1 MWPVPRR
8 TTPVGQP
15 VYSDYAIEMCRT
27 LRMVFRQALRQT
39 QGLMRSISKRMRLDT
54 TVPHFTIMSRRGNG
68 LSLAPKTA
76 SKTTKPAQLF
86 VDNTGLKIFGEG
98 EWLEEKHTTKSK
110 RRAWRN
116 LHLGLELVSGEIVC
130 SELTTDDIGD
140 PNPSPGLLDQIGG
153 PVEKFLA
160 DGAYDGEPTVRALT
174 EHFGPLIEVTISTP
188 KNAVVSVVVAQ
199 KPRIRGQHVAEIEA
213 YGRMAW
219 QKSSGYNQHSRIK
232 TQMGR

>member
-15 VYSDYAIEMCRT
+15 VYSDYAIEMWLT

-39 QGLMRSISKRMRLDT
+39 RGLMRSISKRMRLDT

-76 SKTTKPAQLF
+76 SETTKPVQLF
-86 VDNTGLKIFGEG
+86 VDSTGLQIFGEG

-140 PNPSPGLLDQIGG
+140 PNLLPGLLDQIGG

-160 DGAYDGEPTVRALT
+160 DGAYDGVPTVRGLN
-174 EHFGPLIEVTISTP
+174 EYFGPLIEVTIPTP

-199 KPRIRGQHVAEIEA
+199 KPRIRDQHVAEIEA
-213 YGRMAW
+213 HCRMAW

-232 TQMGR
+232 TQIGR